1 MFSTTTLAQFDPAL
15 AQAISQEDA
24 RQEAH
29 IELIASENYCSP
41 LVGGTR
47 LYANQ

>member
-29 IELIASENYCSP
+29 IIDCFWKLLFTFSD
-41 LVGGTR
+41 GGTR
-47 LYANQ
+47 L